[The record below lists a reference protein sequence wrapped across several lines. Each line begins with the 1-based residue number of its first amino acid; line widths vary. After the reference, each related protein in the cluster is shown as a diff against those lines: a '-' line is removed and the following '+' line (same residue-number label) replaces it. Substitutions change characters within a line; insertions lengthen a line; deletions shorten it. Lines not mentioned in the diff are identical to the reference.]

1 MSLPPVVSP
10 EEWEAARAEL
20 LAAEKAAT
28 RARDTLAAMRRR
40 QPMVRVN
47 DHVLI
52 GPDGPIR
59 LSEAFA
65 GRPQL
70 VVYHFMLHP
79 GSDHVCE
86 GCSMFTDNLGHPD
99 HLHARGVT
107 RILTSPAPI
116 EEIERVRQRM
126 GWTHPWYSAPEFTAD
141 MGVGDGFGLSVFLH
155 VPEDRAVYRTYFTTG
170 RGVEALG
177 SNWTFLDLVPYGRQ
191 ETWEDTPPGRPQSAP
206 YVWWRRHGEY
216 GEQEQNPAV
225 TASGG
230 R

>member
-10 EEWEAARAEL
+10 EEWETARAEL

-28 RARDTLAAMRRR
+28 RARDALAAMRRR
-40 QPMVRVN
+40 QPMVRVT
-47 DHVLI
+47 DHVLT
-52 GPDGPIR
+52 GADGPIR

-116 EEIERVRQRM
+116 EEIERVRRRM